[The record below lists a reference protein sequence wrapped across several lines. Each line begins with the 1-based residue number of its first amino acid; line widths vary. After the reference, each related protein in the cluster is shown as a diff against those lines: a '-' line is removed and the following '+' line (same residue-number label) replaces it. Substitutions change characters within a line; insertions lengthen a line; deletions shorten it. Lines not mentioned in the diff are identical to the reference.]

1 MHQRVSLITLGVAD
15 VARARSFYEALGWKA
30 SSASMDEI
38 AFFQVGSLGLA
49 LYPKD
54 KVAVDIAIPEP
65 HRPGGITLACNLG
78 TREQVDAFLEETVAA
93 GGRLLVAARDM
104 PWGGYVGSFAD
115 PDGHPWEIAHV
126 PSLPLS
132 EDGALTLPD

>member
-1 MHQRVSLITLGVAD
+1 MHQRVSLVTLGVDD
-15 VARARSFYEALGWKA
+15 VAKARAFYERLGWKA

-54 KVAVDIAIPEP
+54 KVAEDIAMPEP
-65 HRPGGITLACNLG
+65 FRPGGITLACNVESEEL
-78 TREQVDAFLEETVAA
+78 VDQFLDEAVAA
-93 GGRLLVAARDM
+93 GGRLLVAARTM

-126 PSLPLS
+126 PSLPLTA
-132 EDGALTLPD
+132 DGALVLPA